1 MSTSLPSSLPN
12 LVFSPFSD
20 RTRTSNLLLSRTQFA
35 SLSTHKP
42 FLRGSTCVARFW
54 FKPGLFPELDG
65 AGEGM
70 IKDFFGGAGSIL
82 YTIADAVV
90 SNSDIVTTTT
100 EQNNDWLSGITYYM
114 ESVLKV
120 CFFRFSLFCI
130 ILLGQGIL

>member
-1 MSTSLPSSLPN
+1 
-12 LVFSPFSD
+12 
-20 RTRTSNLLLSRTQFA
+20 
-35 SLSTHKP
+35 
-42 FLRGSTCVARFW
+42 
-54 FKPGLFPELDG
+54 
-65 AGEGM
+65 M